1 MWHFSSE
8 TRCKTLRAVRFI
20 RQYDD
25 IMESARQRVSA
36 RVRTVTELLRRLYA
50 SWFYPVL
57 SVSGE
62 ARAFRPYV
70 SSPATYGC
78 WKHFWGYRFWPFL
91 PGIVKSF
98 QCRNTIKHEPLST
111 AKECVAGRV
120 KKGYIS
126 FTFAD
131 NTRMN
136 KILLAGFLM

>member
-1 MWHFSSE
+1 M
-8 TRCKTLRAVRFI
+8 RCKTLRAVRFVH
-20 RQYDD
+20 QYDD

-78 WKHFWGYRFWPFL
+78 RKHFEGDGSDL
-91 PGIVKSF
+91 
-98 QCRNTIKHEPLST
+98 
-111 AKECVAGRV
+111 
-120 KKGYIS
+120 
-126 FTFAD
+126 FAWD
-131 NTRMN
+131 CQ
-136 KILLAGFLM
+136 KFPVSQHD